1 MKKNL
6 PRNAAG
12 KTFGEHLCDKLGYD
26 IVLPARL
33 RATAGRQGL
42 TPSTLAAPLFGAAS
56 RGDPDV

>member
-26 IVLPARL
+26 IVLQNKGRGL
-33 RATAGRQGL
+33 RAYVQLRVVKA
-42 TPSTLAAPLFGAAS
+42 
-56 RGDPDV
+56 